1 MGGRWGWGWQR
12 APRRGASPPN
22 RAERVGTGPEP
33 ARPARGGHRLSAA
46 ASGGGGG
53 GGGPGGGPRGVPV
66 GRSRGCAARWAAGP
80 HACPRGGSG
89 EREGRRGGR
98 TPPKTISSL
107 PSPRSRVGHTTGG
120 SRGASPTSA
129 RVPLP
134 RGPLRSHGVGP
145 SPTPPPPHSPNQVA
159 PTPHI
164 HARPPPPPTPRSVHS
179 VPFVPRSHGAPHPT
193 FGDSSRGG
201 HARPWGP
208 TDTDPR
214 TQLMPHP
221 HASPRPSLAVPPTHL
236 DTRGGT
242 RAAVGTH
249 AQSHAGRT
257 HAHRCAALQVHN
269 RPSHVRTR
277 ACPSPTRL
285 LRSHACPTLPLP
297 PLSRCR
303 YRSRFLL
310 TGEEE
315 EEEEA
320 EGGRPGP
327 RPAWSHADTGGLRA
341 LLVFRSAPYGPNR
354 APAGRGGGGGSGA
367 VRRC

>member
-53 GGGPGGGPRGVPV
+53 GGPGGGPRGVPV

-89 EREGRRGGR
+89 EGEGRRGGR

-145 SPTPPPPHSPNQVA
+145 SPTPPPPHSPNRVA

-221 HASPRPSLAVPPTHL
+221 AVSPRPALAVLPPPPPPRRVRTRVATHGYGHADPRTQTEPRVPAPL
-236 DTRGGT
+236 SRSAPHPPRHTRGDTRGRGDPRT
-242 RAAVGTH
+242 EPRRTDPRAQVRSAAG
-249 AQSHAGRT
+249 AQSPLTRPHRRVPLSHAPPPLPR
-257 HAHRCAALQVHN
+257 V
-269 RPSHVRTR
+269 SHSP
-277 ACPSPTRL
+277 PSP
-285 LRSHACPTLPLP
+285 ALPVP
-297 PLSRCR
+297 VSVPVSP
-303 YRSRFLL
+303 YR
-310 TGEEE
+310 
-315 EEEEA
+315 
-320 EGGRPGP
+320 
-327 RPAWSHADTGGLRA
+327 
-341 LLVFRSAPYGPNR
+341 
-354 APAGRGGGGGSGA
+354 
-367 VRRC
+367 

>member
-89 EREGRRGGR
+89 EGEGRRGGR

-145 SPTPPPPHSPNQVA
+145 SPTPPPRRVRTRVA
-159 PTPHI
+159 T
-164 HARPPPPPTPRSVHS
+164 
-179 VPFVPRSHGAPHPT
+179 HGY
-193 FGDSSRGG
+193 G
-201 HARPWGP
+201 HA
-208 TDTDPR
+208 DPR
-214 TQLMPHP
+214 TQTEPRVPAPLSRSAPHP
-221 HASPRPSLAVPPTHL
+221 PRHTRG
-236 DTRGGT
+236 DTRGRGSL
-242 RAAVGTH
+242 

-341 LLVFRSAPYGPNR
+341 LLVSRSAPYGPNR